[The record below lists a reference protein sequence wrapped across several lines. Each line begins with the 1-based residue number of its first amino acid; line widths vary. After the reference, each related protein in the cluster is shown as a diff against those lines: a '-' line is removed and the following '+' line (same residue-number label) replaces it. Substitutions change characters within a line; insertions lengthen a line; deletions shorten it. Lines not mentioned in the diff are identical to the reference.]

1 MVAEKCSRRKGI
13 AQEALHTMMCYAIG
27 TLQAEGFT
35 AKITTSNVSSRAL
48 FEKIGFVR
56 VKDVPC
62 FDEVHYEMS
71 SSLAPEAWERL
82 VVDSPLLNGLTTAW
96 E

>member
-1 MVAEKCSRRKGI
+1 
-13 AQEALHTMMCYAIG
+13 MMCYAIG
-27 TLQAEGFT
+27 TLKAQGFT
-35 AKITTSNVSSRAL
+35 AKITTGNMSSRAL

-71 SSLAPEAWERL
+71 SSLAPEAWESL
-82 VVDSPLLNGLTTAW
+82 VVDVPLLHGFTTAW
-96 E
+96 EAAT